1 MIRKNLFVFVLLMIA
16 NVMFAQSG
24 SGCGDPIIVGDDYE
38 GNVAGPC
45 VLWYTVGT
53 YDLPLEVTFV
63 PKSGVL
69 VTGESTNAPKIEVD
83 FTCDPGK
90 YDDPKLQNLLM
101 MAEVFDVKPP
111 FTLNCTED
119 TYEGKQA
126 WSLVINETYRDNLT
140 KYGINYNVQAF
151 VKVTFREGGMVMLN
165 PDHSFQDCFKNSISV
180 NLGDQFDVDVN
191 DAEQTYILPYS
202 AWTEEDSIRYVWTG
216 TEPLKVWLANDKCD
230 FTPSYKDANVSTAYT
245 IPAGGKYKLTKK
257 QINDAVEASDGI
269 FYAKAISESA
279 GKLTI
284 ERCPKQEA
292 VVVTPMQ
299 YGKSISLSKNDTNK
313 VFSFPTTWS
322 ATQFIAKTE
331 FITTMYISNVPR
343 FGVASANTDWRRVY
357 TFDKENNTRALYLS
371 EEEMQSIAKNAKDG
385 NLYVRFD
392 CNAAVVITPNAWDAS
407 DCAKQ
412 STLIKNGDKIGVVA
426 RVSDDL
432 YRMRYEDWAGFNL
445 TLQWNG
451 RTQPVDVYFA
461 DNCSFELSKTDPHVI
476 HYLRINRAGTA
487 VIDPATLEAWKTKTD
502 ADGYIYVKAVSTA
515 NGNLTIT
522 SDKPAD
528 VDPEPEPEP
537 EPIRPIALQL
547 NTPINVLADNVD
559 QAYYF
564 TQDWANQSVEFEANT
579 ADSIVAYFGTTPDF
593 DIFNAD
599 ADYVAAYPFFIE
611 DNQSRLQLSTKQL
624 STLLT
629 ENASDTIFVL
639 FYSYNATQV
648 TPILW
653 NACACVE
660 NSLELMSTDQK
671 MLLANNYNTVYRIK
685 YNQWQNY
692 DVRLLWNSDV
702 TLSAYLGYTCDFKLT
717 VKNKYVLNKSQVDIS
732 PNDSMIIGEEVR
744 TKAIDEGKLPD
755 DGFLYFK
762 FYSTDSGILTT
773 SHPDKGNTPGV
784 GTGVDGT
791 VVGDALRRVICTPD
805 GHIYILVDGNRYTLL
820 GEQL

>member
-101 MAEVFDVKPP
+101 MAEVFDVRPP
-111 FTLNCTED
+111 FTFNCTED

-151 VKVTFREGGMVMLN
+151 VKVTFREGGMVKLN
-165 PDHSFQDCFKNSISV
+165 PDHSFQDCFNNSISV

-216 TEPLKVWLANDKCD
+216 TEPVKVWLANDKCD
-230 FTPSYKDANVSTAYT
+230 FTPSYKDANVATAYT

-257 QINDAVEASDGI
+257 QINDAVETSDGI

-299 YGKSISLSKNDTNK
+299 YGTAISLTANDTNRI
-313 VFSFPTTWS
+313 FSFPATWG
-322 ATQFIAKTE
+322 ATQFVAPTE
-331 FITTMYISNVPR
+331 YITAMYVSNVPN
-343 FGVASANTDWRRVY
+343 FGILNANTDWRKVY
-357 TFDKENNTRALYLS
+357 TFEREGNNRVLYLS
-371 EEEMQSIAKNAKDG
+371 ETEMSVLSGSTIDG
-385 NLYVRFD
+385 SFYVRFV
-392 CNAAVVITPNAWDAS
+392 CNAPIILTPDKWEAS
-407 DCAKQ
+407 DCATQ
-412 STLIKNGDKIGVVA
+412 SQLIRNGEKANAKDRLFRLSYDEWKGYDFSIKWSGNKTI
-426 RVSDDL
+426 S
-432 YRMRYEDWAGFNL
+432 
-445 TLQWNG
+445 
-451 RTQPVDVYFA
+451 VYFA
-461 DNCSFELSKTDPHVI
+461 DDCTFEFDEADPHVI
-476 HYLRINRAGTA
+476 YSTSIARRGTVVVDA
-487 VIDPATLEAWKTKTD
+487 ATIEQWNSSVD
-502 ADGYIYVKAVSTA
+502 ADGYIYLRA
-515 NGNLTIT
+515 NTTTTGTLTFT

-648 TPILW
+648 TPMLW
-653 NACACVE
+653 NVCACVE

>member
-24 SGCGDPIIVGDDYE
+24 SSCGDPIIVGDDYE
-38 GNVAGPC
+38 GTVPGAC

-53 YDLPLEVTFV
+53 YDLPLKVTFV
-63 PKSGVL
+63 PESGIC
-69 VTGESTNAPKIEVD
+69 TTAPKIEVD
-83 FTCDPGK
+83 FTCTPGK

-101 MAEVFDVKPP
+101 MAEVFDVRPP
-111 FTLNCTED
+111 FLFNCTEIP
-119 TYEGKQA
+119 YEGKQA

-140 KYGINYNVQAF
+140 KYGINDNVQAF
-151 VKVTFREGGMVMLN
+151 VKVTFYEGGLVTLN
-165 PDHSFQDCFKNSISV
+165 PDHSFQDCFNNSISV
-180 NLGDQFDVDVN
+180 NLGDSYDVDIN
-191 DAEQTYILPYS
+191 DEEQTYILPYS
-202 AWTEEDSIRYVWTG
+202 AWTEEDSVRYVWTG
-216 TEPLKVWLANDKCD
+216 TEPVKVWLANDKCD
-230 FTPSYKDANVSTAYT
+230 FTPSYKDANVATAYT
-245 IPAGGKYKLTKK
+245 IPAGGQYTLTNKH
-257 QINDAVEASDGI
+257 INEAVDASDGI

-292 VVVTPMQ
+292 VVVTPME

-371 EEEMQSIAKNAKDG
+371 EEEMQSIVNNATDG

-392 CNAAVVITPNAWDAS
+392 CNAPVVITPNVWNAS

-412 STLIKNGDKIGVVA
+412 STLIKSGAKVGVYA
-426 RVSDDL
+426 NVSDDL
-432 YRMRYEDWAGFNL
+432 YRMRYEDWAEFNI
-445 TLQWNG
+445 TLQWSG
-451 RTQPVDVYFA
+451 RTKSVEVYFA
-461 DNCSFELSKTDPHVI
+461 DDCSFSLSKTDSHVI
-476 HYLRINRAGTA
+476 HYLSISRAGKA
-487 VIDPATLEAWKTKTD
+487 VIDPATLETWKTKTD

-537 EPIRPIALQL
+537 EPILPIALEL
-547 NTPINVLADNVD
+547 NTPIDVLADNVD
-559 QAYYF
+559 QTYYF
-564 TQDWANQSVEFEANT
+564 TDDWKDISIELEANT
-579 ADSIVAYFGTTPDF
+579 ADSITAYFGTTADF
-593 DIFNAD
+593 EIFTAD

-611 DNQSRLQLSTKQL
+611 DNQSRLQLSAKQL

-629 ENASDTIFVL
+629 ENASDTIFVV
-639 FYSYNATQV
+639 FYSYNATKV
-648 TPILW
+648 TPMLW
-653 NACACVE
+653 SACACVE

-685 YNQWQNY
+685 YSQWQDH
-692 DVRLLWNSDV
+692 DVRLFWTSDV
-702 TLSAYLGYTCDFKLT
+702 TLSAYLGYTCDFNLT
-717 VKNKYVLNKSQVDIS
+717 VKNKYVLNKSNVNIL

-755 DGFLYFK
+755 DGFLYFR
-762 FYSTDSGILTT
+762 FYSEDSGILTT
-773 SHPDKGNTPGV
+773 SHPKKENSGPA
-784 GTGVDGT
+784 TGIEST

-820 GEQL
+820 GEKL